1 MMSQK
6 SIVSPDQLTVIEVLQ
21 EFYGEYQIHP
31 SMRILIKL
39 LENQK
44 NWPKTKANS
53 LYLHKIFPDGP
64 IKQASLLGG
73 LPKPLKCI

>member
-1 MMSQK
+1 M
-6 SIVSPDQLTVIEVLQ
+6 ISPDQLAVIEVLQ
-21 EFYGEYQIHP
+21 EFYREYQVHP
-31 SMRILIKL
+31 SMRILLKL
-39 LENQK
+39 LQSHK

-64 IKQASLLGG
+64 MKQASLMGG

>member
-1 MMSQK
+1 MSQK
-6 SIVSPDQLTVIEVLQ
+6 SIVSPDQTDVIELLR
-21 EFYGEYQIHP
+21 EFYGEYQVHP

-39 LENQK
+39 LENKK

-53 LYLHKIFPDGP
+53 IYLHQIFPDGP